1 MINRELIRLKV
12 VQLIYAYY
20 QNEGKTLEMAEKEL
34 TFSLE
39 KAYELYLYLLS
50 LQVELKKYAERKD
63 AVRIARE
70 KRTGTV
76 VGGISPDQQ
85 FANNLLLKQLDDNLA
100 LIEYREKKKG
110 TWPEEEALVKKLY
123 KQITESELFTLYMSK
138 EDFSYEADRELIR
151 KVYKSFICKNEEID
165 PMLEEHSLYWND
177 DKEIVDSFV
186 LKTIKRFKADSTP
199 EQELLPLYDDED
211 DRVFAHKLFVT
222 TIERGAELREI
233 IKLGTKNWEFNRLT
247 FMDVIIM
254 QIALAE
260 ILTFEAIPLNV
271 TFNEYLDIAKVY
283 STPRSAS
290 YINGMLEGIVNKL
303 REEGRTDKVRI
314 KPPKAVR
321 EGEEKQGGN
330 GNRQGEET
338 PRGRRAQPRPRTQG
352 RPRTNAAARTPRYD
366 KAPTPKPDAATAHE
380 EQPND
385 E

>member
-50 LQVELKKYAERKD
+50 LPVELKKYAERKD

-70 KRTGTV
+70 KRTGTIV
-76 VGGISPDQQ
+76 RGISPDQQ
-85 FANNLLLKQLDDNLA
+85 FANNLLLKQLEENQTLV
-100 LIEYREKKKG
+100 EYREKKKG

-123 KQITESELFTLYMSK
+123 KQVTESELFALYMSK

-151 KVYKSFICKNEEID
+151 KVYKTFICRNEDID

-186 LKTIKRFKADSTP
+186 LKTIKRFNPDCTP

-211 DRVFAHKLFVT
+211 DRAFAHKLFVT
-222 TIERGAELREI
+222 TIERGTELREI
-233 IKLGTKNWEFNRLT
+233 IRQGTKNWEFNRLT

-314 KPPKAVR
+314 KPPKALR
-321 EGEEKQGGN
+321 EEEGRPVGN
-330 GNRQGEET
+330 GNRRAEDS
-338 PRGRRAQPRPRTQG
+338 PNGRRVQPRPRTQG
-352 RPRTNAAARTPRYD
+352 RPRTNTAARAPRYD
-366 KAPTPKPDAATAHE
+366 KTPAPKPDVTPAHDAHT
-380 EQPND
+380 ND